1 MFKISTGLRNHL
13 LASDDLAAGL
23 NGGVIRMYSG
33 TEPATADAALGA
45 AVLMVTISNNGA
57 GTGINFE
64 VTPASGILSK
74 ATAETWLGTLE
85 ASGDYSFYRFSSLT
99 DDGLES
105 TTEKRVQGTIGVL
118 NEDLLVS
125 SISKTIG
132 TEQRIDSYYIGMPA
146 SA

>member
-13 LASDDLAAGL
+13 LTGDDLAAGL

-33 TEPATADAALGA
+33 TEPATADASIGTAT
-45 AVLMVTISNNGA
+45 LMVTISNNGA

-64 VTPASGILSK
+64 ATPASGILSK
-74 ATAETWLGTLE
+74 ATAEVWLGTLV
-85 ASGDYSFYRFSSLT
+85 ATGNYSFYRFSSLT
-99 DDGLES
+99 DDGSES
-105 TTEKRVQGTIGVL
+105 LVEKRVQGTIGVL

-125 SISKTIG
+125 SVSKTLG
-132 TEQRIDSYYIGMPA
+132 DEQRIDSYAIGMPA

>member
-45 AVLMVTISNNGA
+45 ASLMVTISNNGA

-64 VTPASGILSK
+64 ATPASGILSK
-74 ATAETWLGTLE
+74 ATAETWLGTLV

-99 DDGLES
+99 DAGLES

>member
-1 MFKISTGLRNHL
+1 
-13 LASDDLAAGL
+13 
-23 NGGVIRMYSG
+23 
-33 TEPATADAALGA
+33 
-45 AVLMVTISNNGA
+45 MVTISNNGA

-64 VTPASGILSK
+64 ATPASGILSK
-74 ATAETWLGTLE
+74 ATAETWLGTLV
-85 ASGDYSFYRFSSLT
+85 ASGDYSFYRFSSLADT
-99 DDGLES
+99 GIES